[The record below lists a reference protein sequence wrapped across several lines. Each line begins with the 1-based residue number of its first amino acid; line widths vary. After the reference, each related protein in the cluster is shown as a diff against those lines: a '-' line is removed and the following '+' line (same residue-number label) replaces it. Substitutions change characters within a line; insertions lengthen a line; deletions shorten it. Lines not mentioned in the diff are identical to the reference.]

1 MSGMTRLQ
9 LEERG
14 KWEGN
19 NVSQTIPEENVG
31 KKQAKGGR
39 TVIPAQV
46 ALLTAKVARQAPSPP
61 PANVPPTITRF
72 SRRRSRVARTGRLED
87 GQTSVSGS
95 GELGLVTES
104 VNNHGKSFTRQRKPY

>member
-1 MSGMTRLQ
+1 MGHR
-9 LEERG
+9 
-14 KWEGN
+14 
-19 NVSQTIPEENVG
+19 
-31 KKQAKGGR
+31 QAKGER

-61 PANVPPTITRF
+61 PADVPTTITRF

-87 GQTSVSGS
+87 RQTSVSGS

-104 VNNHGKSFTRQRKPY
+104 ANNHRTSFTRQRKPY